1 MSEQPRSRFQNIL
14 LTLKKYQD
22 STFELLYISSEI
34 RELINGDTKFYK
46 EQFFENIFPTLE
58 RPLFEYL
65 FSALGNGDKFT
76 CPIIIKENSFIWV
89 QIEGYVISQED
100 GSYLINAL
108 ISPFQISSSIKYAWL
123 LVGKENYPF
132 VQESH
137 ESRKFE
143 SWQQL
148 IKSKF
153 SFVDAKSLERFEKEK
168 ENSFVTIFPNR
179 LYLTKKTLN
188 GGVTLTQLE
197 YHTSQ
202 SALEKQFIEKISNN
216 QESNLVFYELDR
228 RSNEFH
234 ISGAI
239 KNVLG
244 YEPSYFKNFTKK
256 AWEEL
261 IHHDDRVVFQKGFE
275 HSNTIIY
282 KFLHADGNYIFLQD
296 EIRSFNEDNL
306 NSDIVLGV
314 IGDISELKEI
324 EKELIDNK
332 TILDELTGVV
342 PGIVYM
348 LKSFPDGTHQ
358 YIFVS
363 EGSKEL
369 AELDPSD
376 IIRDEKTFERLISR
390 EDLESVLNAD
400 RDAYTQNQQF
410 SSEFRIQT
418 ASGKEKWV
426 YGASNRLQKYQ
437 QESIWAGIFI
447 DITESKIK
455 EKESRLNLL
464 KYKSLF
470 DENPLAIFHF
480 DQTGKIIAA
489 NKQFLTS
496 LGLEKDDQII
506 GRNLFELVQKHPI
519 SKTYQSTIKD
529 GVGYYEGPYISYF
542 TKQLFHI
549 RVRAKAINENSFEAI
564 IEDINE
570 QEYVHNVLAE
580 LTERTSKFSGNA
592 FFDALTLFLSEKI
605 GMEYCFI
612 SEVEEKNDKASVI
625 SIFKNGKK
633 LKNFQYNIA
642 NSPCESCLRSNSP
655 LIILQDVQKLFP
667 QDTDLVKMG
676 VSAYMGVSILDI
688 NENKLGML
696 VLMNSNQIQVGNA
709 YATIL
714 KVLSD
719 RIGAELSRLSYEKRL
734 LSSEQLFRSIAE
746 NFPKGT
752 IEVFDKNLM
761 YVYTDGKEYRQQDID
776 PSYLIGTPLIAKYT
790 PKIAKEV
797 NAQLKK
803 VLKGEQVTFELV
815 IGNQYYTKSGVP
827 LINNQG
833 EIDRILLVTQNITES
848 RNAEEERTLLIK
860 DLKSQN
866 EELQRFAYIISHNL
880 RAPIVNITSLL
891 ELYNSVEPTDNENI
905 EIIENLRVSTSILN
919 HTLQD
924 LIDVVAIKKNKLP
937 KIEKVNF
944 ETLSGNIEKSL
955 SKQLAEAKTSIQ
967 KDFSEKPSIN
977 YVYSHLENFLINLT
991 TNAIKYKHPDRN
1003 LKISIKTYKE
1013 EQFTVIRFID
1023 NGIGIDLNRYRDR
1036 LFGLYQRFHSHVE
1049 GKGLGLYLVREQIR
1063 AHDGN
1068 LHVESEVG
1076 KGTTFYIYLKNLI
1089 SNTEEENEKS

>member
-1 MSEQPRSRFQNIL
+1 MSEKPRSKFQNIL
-14 LTLKKYQD
+14 LTLKKYPD

-34 RELINGDTKFYK
+34 REIINEDTKFYK

-58 RPLFEYL
+58 RPIFEYL
-65 FSALGNGDKFT
+65 FNALGNGDKFT
-76 CPIIIKENSFIWV
+76 CPIIIKENNFLWV

-108 ISPFQISSSIKYAWL
+108 LSPIQTTSNIKYAWL
-123 LVGKENYPF
+123 LVGKNNYF
-132 VQESH
+132 YSKKTS

-153 SFVDAKSLERFEKEK
+153 SFIDEKKLQDFEKQTQS
-168 ENSFVTIFPNR
+168 SFVTIFPNR
-179 LYLTKKTLN
+179 LYLTKKTLSEN
-188 GGVTLTQLE
+188 VTLIQLE

-202 SALEKQFIEKISNN
+202 TALEKKLVENISTN
-216 QESNLVFYELDR
+216 QEENLVFYELDR
-228 RSNEFH
+228 RKNELYV
-234 ISGAI
+234 SGAT
-239 KNVLG
+239 KSVLG
-244 YEPSYFKNFTKK
+244 YEPSYFDDFTIK

-261 IHHDDRVVFQKGFE
+261 IHYDDRIVFQKGFE

-296 EIRSFNEDNL
+296 EIKSFNEDDL
-306 NSDIVLGV
+306 TSDIILGIV
-314 IGDISELKEI
+314 GDISELKEI

-348 LKSFPDGTHQ
+348 LKSFTDGTHQ

-369 AELDPSD
+369 AELDQKD
-376 IIRDEKTFERLISR
+376 ILQDEKSFENLILK
-390 EDLESVLNAD
+390 EDLESVLKAD
-400 RDAYTQNQQF
+400 RIAYTQNKKF
-410 SSEFRIQT
+410 SSEFRIKT
-418 ASGKEKWV
+418 ASGKQKWI
-426 YGASNRLQKYQ
+426 YGASNRLSKYQ
-437 QESIWAGIFI
+437 KESIWAGIFI
-447 DITESKIK
+447 DITQSK
-455 EKESRLNLL
+455 EKERESRINLL

-480 DQTGKIIAA
+480 NEKGIISAA
-489 NKQFLTS
+489 NKRFLSTI
-496 LGLEKDDQII
+496 GLVEENQVK
-506 GRNLFELVQKHPI
+506 GKNLFELVESHPI
-519 SKTYQSTIKD
+519 SMAYQNAID
-529 GVGYYEGPYISYF
+529 EGYGYYEGPYVSYF

-549 RVRAKAINENSFEAI
+549 RMRAKAIGDSNFEAI
-564 IEDINE
+564 IEEINE

-580 LTERTSKFSGNA
+580 LTERTSKFSGKA
-592 FFDALTLFLSEKI
+592 FFDELTLFLSEKM

-612 SEVEEKNDKASVI
+612 SEVDENNEKASVI
-625 SIFKNGKK
+625 SIFRNGKK
-633 LKNFQYNIA
+633 LENFQYDIA
-642 NSPCESCLRSNSP
+642 NTPCEKSLISHSP
-655 LIILQDVQKLFP
+655 LIILQDVQEQFP
-667 QDTDLVKMG
+667 LDKDLRDLG
-676 VSAYMGVSILDI
+676 ISAYMGVSILDI
-688 NENKLGML
+688 NDKTLGML
-696 VLMNSNQIQVGNA
+696 VLMNSQQIQVSNA
-709 YATIL
+709 YSTVL
-714 KVLSD
+714 NVLSD

-752 IEVFDKNLM
+752 IEVLDRNLM

-776 PSYLIGTPLIAKYT
+776 PSYLIGTSLMDKFNNEIAN
-790 PKIAKEV
+790 EV
-797 NAQLKK
+797 NFQLQK
-803 VLKGEQVTFELV
+803 VLNGQQVMFELV
-815 IGNQYYTKSGVP
+815 IGNQHYLKSGVP
-827 LINNQG
+827 LENNQG
-833 EIDRILLVTQNITES
+833 EIEQVLLVTQNITES
-848 RNAEEERTLLIK
+848 KNAEEERNLLIN
-860 DLKSQN
+860 DLTSQN

-891 ELYNSVEPTDNENI
+891 DLYNSTNPADPENI
-905 EIIENLRVSTSILN
+905 EIIENLRTATGILN

-937 KIEKVNF
+937 KVEKVYF
-944 ETLSGNIEKSL
+944 DTISGNIDKSL
-955 SKQLAEAKTSIQ
+955 SRQLAEANTSMH
-967 KDFSEKPSIN
+967 KDFSAKPYIN

-991 TNAIKYKHPDRN
+991 TNAIKYKHPERD
-1003 LKISIKTYKE
+1003 LKISIKTYEKGL
-1013 EQFTVIRFID
+1013 FTVIEFKD
-1023 NGIGIDLNRYRDR
+1023 NGIGIDLERYRDR

-1076 KGTTFYIYLKNLI
+1076 KGTTFFIYLKNLI
-1089 SNTEEENEKS
+1089 NHTEKMD

>member
-34 RELINGDTKFYK
+34 REIINGDTKFYK
-46 EQFFENIFPTLE
+46 EHFFEKIFPTLK
-58 RPLFEYL
+58 RPIFDYL
-65 FSALGNGDKFT
+65 FKALGNGDKFI
-76 CPIIIKENSFIWV
+76 CPIILKENHFLWV
-89 QIEGYVISQED
+89 EIEGYVISQED

-108 ISPFQISSSIKYAWL
+108 ISPLQTASSIKYAWI
-123 LVGKENYPF
+123 VEGTNHYPIL
-132 VQESH
+132 QESS
-137 ESRKFE
+137 ESRTFE
-143 SWQQL
+143 NWQQL

-153 SFVDAKSLERFEKEK
+153 SFVDKKALQNFGKKSD
-168 ENSFVTIFPNR
+168 NSFITIFPNR
-179 LYLTKKTLN
+179 LYLTKKTLQ
-188 GGVTLTQLE
+188 GDISLIQLE

-202 SALEKQFIEKISNN
+202 SAVEKQLVENISNN
-216 QESNLVFYELDR
+216 QNGNLVYYELDR
-228 RSNEFH
+228 KKNELS

-244 YEPSYFKNFTKK
+244 YDPSYFVDFSIKD
-256 AWEEL
+256 WEEL
-261 IHHDDRVVFQKGFE
+261 IHLDDRVVFQKGFE

-296 EIRSFNEDNL
+296 EIRNFNGDDL
-306 NSDIVLGV
+306 NSDIILGV

-369 AELDPSD
+369 AEIEPRD
-376 IIRDEKTFERLISR
+376 IIQDEKTFENLILS
-390 EDLESVLNAD
+390 EDLESVLAAD
-400 RDAYTQNQQF
+400 RNAYTKNQKF
-410 SSEFRIQT
+410 SCEFRIKT
-418 ASGKEKWV
+418 TSGKEKWV
-426 YGASNRLQKYQ
+426 YGASNRLKKYQ
-437 QESIWAGIFI
+437 KESIWAGIFI

-489 NKQFLTS
+489 NKQFILS
-496 LGLEKDDQII
+496 LGVQEENQII
-506 GRNLFELVQKHPI
+506 GKNLFDLVDNHPI
-519 SKTYQSTIKD
+519 SNTYQSTINE
-529 GVGYYEGPYISYF
+529 GSGYYEGPYISYF
-542 TKQLFHI
+542 SKQLFHI
-549 RVRAKAINENSFEAI
+549 RVRAKAIGDNSFEAI

-580 LTERTSKFSGNA
+580 LTERTSKFSGQE
-592 FFDALTLFLSEKI
+592 FFDALTLFLSEKM

-612 SEVEEKNDKASVI
+612 SEVEENNEKASAI

-633 LKNFQYNIA
+633 LKNFRYDIA
-642 NSPCESCLRSNSP
+642 NSPCEKCLRSNSP
-655 LIILQDVQKLFP
+655 LIILQDVQKQFP
-667 QDTDLVKMG
+667 LDEDLVKMDI
-676 VSAYMGVSILDI
+676 SAYMGVSILDI
-688 NENKLGML
+688 NDNKLGML
-696 VLMNSNQIQVGNA
+696 VLMNTKQIQVSTA
-709 YATIL
+709 YSA
-714 KVLSD
+714 VLNVLAD

-752 IEVFDKNLM
+752 IEVLDRNLM

-776 PSYLIGTPLIAKYT
+776 PSYLIGTSLIAKYT
-790 PKIAKEV
+790 PKIANEV
-797 NAQLKK
+797 NLQLKK
-803 VLKGEQVTFELV
+803 VLKGEQVMFELV
-815 IGNQYYTKSGVP
+815 IGDQYYLKSGVP
-827 LINNQG
+827 LVNNQG

-848 RNAEEERTLLIK
+848 KNAEEERNLLIK

-891 ELYNSVEPTDNENI
+891 ELYNSLDPADNENI
-905 EIIENLRVSTSILN
+905 EIIDNLRISTRILN

-937 KIEKVNF
+937 KIEKVDF
-944 ETLSGNIEKSL
+944 ETISGNIEKSL
-955 SKQLAEAKTSIQ
+955 SKQLKEAKTKIS
-967 KDFSEKPSIN
+967 KDFTKKSYIN

-991 TNAIKYKHPDRN
+991 TNAIKYKHPKRN
-1003 LKISIKTYKE
+1003 LNISIKTYE
-1013 EQFTVIRFID
+1013 EGHFTVIEFKD
-1023 NGIGIDLNRYRDR
+1023 NGIGIDLERYGDR

-1089 SNTEEENEKS
+1089 GNT